1 MPAFEELPDD
11 YEESPSA
18 SVAASAP
25 SAAESSSGRR
35 GVDRESRPAADS
47 ASAGLKKGFFDRP
60 AKSTDAPKKR
70 PAAAPPAASEATVAA
85 PASEVPA
92 ATAST
97 ATASAEVRTSSSPCQ
112 ATYVAAE
119 AEIASLLDSL
129 RARLDGRGG
138 NADGHEGLSEGVSE
152 ALSELREALTSSSL
166 PASRWPTA
174 QARTGLSKSSLEANT
189 ALAEMRSACNDA
201 RRMRSGEEKKH
212 MTELRRVCD
221 DVMDRVKKVVDLSAP
236 RAAAD
241 EDKTLATVAAF
252 HGLPFTAKLRLLADD
267 RIALSLLAASFVAG
281 MTLVMGIFF
290 EVYSAWGCG
299 YRCGVA

>member
-11 YEESPSA
+11 YDESMAA
-18 SVAASAP
+18 SVAAPAP
-25 SAAESSSGRR
+25 SAAESSSGK
-35 GVDRESRPAADS
+35 REAERELRPAAES
-47 ASAGLKKGFFDRP
+47 GGAGLKKGFFDRP
-60 AKSTDAPKKR
+60 AKSADAPKKR
-70 PAAAPPAASEATVAA
+70 PAAAAPASSEATVAA
-85 PASEVPA
+85 AASEVPA

-97 ATASAEVRTSSSPCQ
+97 ATASAEVRTSSSPSQ
-112 ATYVAAE
+112 ATPAE
-119 AEIASLLDSL
+119 GRHDAEIASLLDSL
-129 RARLDGRGG
+129 RARLDGSGG
-138 NADGHEGLSEGVSE
+138 AAEGQEGLSEGVSE
-152 ALSELREALTSSSL
+152 ALSELREALTS
-166 PASRWPTA
+166 PAASRWPTA
-174 QARTGLSKSSLEANT
+174 QARTGLSKASLEANT

-236 RAAAD
+236 RAPAN
-241 EDKTLATVAAF
+241 EDKTPATVAAF

-281 MTLVMGIFF
+281 MALVTGIFF

-299 YRCGVA
+299 YRCGAA